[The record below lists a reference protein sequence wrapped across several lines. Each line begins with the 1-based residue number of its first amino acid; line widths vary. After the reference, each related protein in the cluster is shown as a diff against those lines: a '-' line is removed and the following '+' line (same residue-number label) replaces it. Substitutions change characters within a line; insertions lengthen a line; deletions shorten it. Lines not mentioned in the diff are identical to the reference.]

1 MDVLGLHLR
10 EPDASGSFLYIK
22 CENDILRFTFLLFL
36 FFYKHNKV
44 DILYIFRI
52 RKMHLCDSWKINH
65 SLQLYQ
71 HTNKIHL
78 HRSHY
83 TLHNISSLSLIYLN
97 LLRHRRLYD
106 AIDKSYLIYIYLWE
120 KACTVSS
127 GTQILYKDVR
137 CESVTWWYP
146 GNFSVRTVREEWG
159 LKWNA
164 GMWTGVVGSCITGA
178 WRSLFLLFGRMGRFY
193 RCRPA
198 KF

>member
-1 MDVLGLHLR
+1 M
-10 EPDASGSFLYIK
+10 
-22 CENDILRFTFLLFL
+22 
-36 FFYKHNKV
+36 

-52 RKMHLCDSWKINH
+52 RKMHLCDSLKINH

-83 TLHNISSLSLIYLN
+83 TFHNISSLSLVYLN

-106 AIDKSYLIYIYLWE
+106 AINKSCLIYIYLWE

-164 GMWTGVVGSCITGA
+164 GMWTGGRFLHYWGMEKFVFAIRTDGTVLQMSAGKILTPLDFDGFTKHY
-178 WRSLFLLFGRMGRFY
+178 FLLMDSELFGY
-193 RCRPA
+193 RPSERLMRWVLLML
-198 KF
+198 